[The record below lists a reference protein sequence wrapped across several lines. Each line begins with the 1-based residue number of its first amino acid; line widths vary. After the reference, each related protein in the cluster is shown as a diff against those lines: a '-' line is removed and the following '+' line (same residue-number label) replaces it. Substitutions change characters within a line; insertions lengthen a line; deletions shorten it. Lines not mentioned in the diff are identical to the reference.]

1 MILRLNTLKNR
12 IVPLFCFLFLGIV
25 AYAQNFAQYV
35 NPFIGTGGHGHTFPG
50 AVAPFGMVQLSPD
63 TRVDGSW
70 DGCSGYHYSDSVI
83 YGFSHTHLSGTGC
96 TDWGDILL
104 MPGYDLPNLNNL
116 NYSSR
121 FSHKN
126 ETAKAGYYS
135 VKLNNGVKAELTTT
149 LRTGIHQYTFLK
161 NNKPQV
167 VLDLL
172 HRDETLS
179 QNVRLV
185 DSNTVVGFRISKA
198 WAREQYIFFAIK
210 FSQAIARFDYAVNK
224 QFKNQLNVK
233 TKEKPEGAIFEF
245 KDLKGKPL
253 IVKVGISLVS
263 EEGAL
268 ANLNAEAPHWE
279 FEKYVKEAG
288 NSWNQE
294 LSKIEVTEE
303 NKDKLA
309 IFYTSLYHCFIHPS
323 IASDVDENYRGRDNK
338 IHKAQNYT
346 HYTVFSLWD
355 TYRALH
361 PLLTIIDK
369 KRTADFINTF
379 ISQYEQCGRFPM
391 WELSSNETDC
401 MIGYHSVSV
410 VADVMAKGIKGFDY
424 SKAFEGSIA
433 TSKYEKYGLPT
444 FNKNSFLQVE
454 DESESVSKTLEY
466 GYNNYCVYKIAE
478 IVNQSSNYLPYY
490 TRSFAFLNLLHP
502 KSKFMQPRYNGGWLS
517 PFYPN
522 QINNHFTEGNS
533 WQYSFYVP
541 HQVQHLINLHGGP
554 KFFENKLD
562 ELFTTKQKTIGREQ
576 ADVTGLIGQYAH
588 GNEPSHHMAYL
599 YNYINK
605 PYKTIYYTHKIGNEF
620 YKNSP
625 DGLIGN
631 EDCGQMSAWYVFNAL
646 GFYPVCPGETNYQ
659 LSLPYFKKINIK
671 LENGNSFL
679 IECESDVK
687 EYLNGVEVNGSL
699 LTNFNLAH
707 DAIDKGGKM
716 IFRSNAS
723 EIKRESY
730 IKNLVTTS
738 TTTLLPLVAPVIESN
753 LKVFADK
760 ELVKMVDLNSNTKQ
774 TIRYTTNGSEPTK
787 NSTIYIKPF
796 EVNSTCIIKAKS
808 FSANDSSSVTET
820 KLFKLPNN
828 FKISITG
835 TVNPQYKAMG
845 PSTLLDGLN
854 GPLDWRKGEW
864 LGYQGQDIEIIID
877 MLQSQTISEILPNF
891 LQDSKSWILMP
902 KQAECL
908 ISSDNKTFTTLGVKQ
923 TVTNPKLEE
932 IVTESLNFQCN
943 QKCRYI
949 KLKITHFGKLPEWHL
964 GNSNSAFFFIDE
976 IKIK

>member
-1 MILRLNTLKNR
+1 MILILNNFKNR
-12 IVPLFCFLFLGIV
+12 IVLLFCFLFAGFF
-25 AYAQNFAQYV
+25 AYSQNFAQFV

-50 AVAPFGMVQLSPD
+50 AVVPFGMVQLSPD

-70 DGCSGYHYSDSVI
+70 DGCSGYHYSDTLI

-96 TDWGDILL
+96 SDWGDILL
-104 MPGYDLPNLNNL
+104 MPGYELPNSNNL
-116 NYSSR
+116 NYASS

-126 ETAKAGYYS
+126 EIAKAGYYS
-135 VKLNNGVKAELTTT
+135 VKLNNGVTAELTTT
-149 LRTGIHQYTFLK
+149 LRTGIHQYTFLENK
-161 NNKPQV
+161 KPQV
-167 VLDLL
+167 ILDLL

-179 QNVRLV
+179 QNVRLI

-198 WAREQYIFFAIK
+198 WAKEQYIFFAIK
-210 FSQAIARFDYAVNK
+210 FSQSIARFDYSINK
-224 QFKNQLNVK
+224 QFKKQLNVK

-245 KDLKGKPL
+245 KDLKGKTL
-253 IVKVGISLVS
+253 LVKVGISMVS
-263 EEGAL
+263 EEGAI
-268 ANLNAEAPHWE
+268 ANLNSEATHWD
-279 FEKYVKEAG
+279 FEKYAKEAE
-288 NSWNQE
+288 NKWNQE
-294 LSKIEVTEE
+294 LSKIEIVDE
-303 NKDKLA
+303 NTDKLS

-323 IASDVDENYRGRDNK
+323 IASDADGNYRGRDNK

-369 KRTADFINTF
+369 KRTSDFINTF

-401 MIGYHSVSV
+401 MIGFHSVSV

-424 SKAFEGSIA
+424 NKAFEGSIA
-433 TSKYEKYGLPT
+433 TANYEKYGLPT

-466 GYNNYCVYKIAE
+466 GYNNYCVYKMAE
-478 IVNQSSNYLPYY
+478 ILNQSASYSKYY
-490 TRSFAFLNLLHP
+490 NRSFAFLNIIHP
-502 KSKFMQPRYNGGWLS
+502 TSKFMQPRYNGGWLS
-517 PFYPN
+517 PFFPN

-541 HQVQHLINLHGGP
+541 HQIQQLIKLHGGS
-554 KFFENKLD
+554 KSFENKLD

-605 PYKTIYYTHKIGNEF
+605 PYKTIYYTHKICSEF
-620 YKNSP
+620 YKNTP

-646 GFYPVCPGETNYQ
+646 GFYPVCPGEANYQ
-659 LSLPYFKKINIK
+659 LSLPYFKKIKLK
-671 LENGNSFL
+671 LENGNNFL
-679 IECESDVK
+679 IERESDK
-687 EYLNGVEVNGSL
+687 FENLNGVEVNGSL
-699 LTNFNLAH
+699 LNNFNLTH
-707 DAIDKGGKM
+707 DAIDKGGKL
-716 IFRSNAS
+716 IFLANNTKA
-723 EIKRESY
+723 KDESY
-730 IKNLVTTS
+730 LKNFVAQS
-738 TTTLLPLVAPVIESN
+738 TPSILPLVAPAIESG
-753 LKVFADK
+753 LKVFTDK
-760 ELVKMVDLNSNTKQ
+760 ELIKIVDLNSNTKQ
-774 TIRYTTNGSEPTK
+774 TIRYTLDGTEPTK
-787 NSTIYIKPF
+787 NSTIYTKPF
-796 EVNSTCIIKAKS
+796 FINSTCVIKAKS
-808 FSANDSSSVTET
+808 YSTNDSSSITET
-820 KLFKLPNN
+820 KLYKLPNN
-828 FKISITG
+828 YKISITG

-845 PSTLLDGLN
+845 SSSLLDGLY

-864 LGYQGQDIEIIID
+864 LGYQGQDIEITID
-877 MLQSQTISEILPNF
+877 MLRLQNITEIVPNF

-902 KQAECL
+902 KQVECL
-908 ISSDNKTFTTLGVKQ
+908 ISNDNKVFTKLGVKQ
-923 TVTNPKLEE
+923 SNTNPKLEE
-932 IVTESLNFQCN
+932 IVAEPFSFQCD

-949 KLKITHFGKLPEWHL
+949 KIKITHFGKLPDWHI
-964 GNSNSAFFFIDE
+964 GSANDAFFFIDE